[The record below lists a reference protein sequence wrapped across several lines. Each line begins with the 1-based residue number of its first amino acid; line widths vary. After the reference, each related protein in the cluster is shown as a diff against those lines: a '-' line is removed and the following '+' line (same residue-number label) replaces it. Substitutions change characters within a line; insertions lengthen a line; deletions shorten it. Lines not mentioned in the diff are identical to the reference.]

1 MFDPQFTVDADQAPT
16 FTCKNYNSEDG
27 SFEVHFNSPELNLE
41 DDYVVVF
48 NVNNMKSQEEEPV
61 LFQVA
66 QLVFWEVE
74 KLKKE
79 EQDKKPLVLALTA
92 ILNTP
97 QTVEPATMNR
107 HREAMY
113 KKNSTILDP
122 VLSTVQVANVHGPED
137 FDNAFEAASQEAASE

>member
-1 MFDPQFTVDADQAPT
+1 MQSI
-16 FTCKNYNSEDG
+16 KIE
-27 SFEVHFNSPELNLE
+27 NLE
-41 DDYVVVF
+41 DDYVVIF
-48 NVNNMKSQEEEPV
+48 NVNNMKSQDEEPV

-66 QLVFWEVE
+66 QMVFWEVE

-79 EQDKKPLVLALTA
+79 EQDKKPLILALTA

-97 QTVEPATMNR
+97 QTVEPSAMNR

-122 VLSTVQVANVHGPED
+122 VLSTVQVANVHGQED
-137 FDNAFEAASQEAASE
+137 FDTQFEAASQAASEE

>member
-27 SFEVHFNSPELNLE
+27 SFEVHFNSPELKAE

-122 VLSTVQVANVHGPED
+122 VLSTVQVSNVHGQED
-137 FDNAFEAASQEAASE
+137 FDTQFEAASQAAAEE